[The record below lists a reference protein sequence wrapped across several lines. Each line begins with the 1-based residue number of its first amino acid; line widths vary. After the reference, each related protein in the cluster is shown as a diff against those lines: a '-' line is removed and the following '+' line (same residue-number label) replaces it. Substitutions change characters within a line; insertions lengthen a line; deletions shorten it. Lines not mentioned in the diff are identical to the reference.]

1 MLGKSSSQI
10 FTQGVAIPSEPGEP
24 HHPQCDSDSDTV
36 FTTAAASTPSF
47 IDLENM
53 RPSFLPN
60 PHIPIMNDDIAAAA
74 AMHVPNADVRGPPS
88 KEKNYANVGRSER
101 VLRSCSLA
109 ALSCPPLSLSIFI
122 SDAIHLCLVCLSTV
136 HVQMR
141 RYGQGGK
148 VHRKIGTQI
157 NCADLA
163 FRKYANP
170 NRCRRPT

>member
-1 MLGKSSSQI
+1 MGKSSSQI

-74 AMHVPNADVRGPPS
+74 AMHVPNADILGPNRRRKTMPMS
-88 KEKNYANVGRSER
+88 GGASG
-101 VLRSCSLA
+101 SCGLA
-109 ALSCPPLSLSIFI
+109 ALRPCLVPPLSLSIFI
-122 SDAIHLCLVCLSTV
+122 SDAIHLCLVWLSTV
-136 HVQMR
+136 HVQQMTE
-141 RYGQGGK
+141 G
-148 VHRKIGTQI
+148 
-157 NCADLA
+157 CDLESHPSIIK
-163 FRKYANP
+163 FGISKHQ
-170 NRCRRPT
+170 T